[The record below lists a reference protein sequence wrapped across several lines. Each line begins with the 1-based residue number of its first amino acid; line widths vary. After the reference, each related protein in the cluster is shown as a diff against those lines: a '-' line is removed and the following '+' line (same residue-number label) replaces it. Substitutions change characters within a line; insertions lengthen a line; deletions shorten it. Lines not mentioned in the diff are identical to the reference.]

1 MFTRQ
6 ELIDNQIDPVHIF
19 SMNIELTNSFASV
32 PRNPASVKLKNAKE
46 SILDEWKRKSRQERR
61 RVRYQ

>member
-1 MFTRQ
+1 MFTRE

-19 SMNIELTNSFASV
+19 TMNSELMDSFASV
-32 PRNPASVKLKNAKE
+32 PRNPASVKLQNAKE

-61 RVRYQ
+61 RIRLQ